1 VPLTAAVQ
9 LYSSLTQLQHVR
21 SMYSLLS
28 AHSASS
34 CGSIYRINRIFT
46 GNVPCL
52 SPVRKLRWFSALSHD
67 IYTNASSLPWSLFYT
82 HKAGLIAAA
91 KNDLIKPPQTFREV
105 TPDKLYNLVSSAQE
119 AKENKERLDKEFGGT
134 LQLAASLGVDLI
146 RGLSGDQVVKQRE
159 KFGNNCFPE
168 PPMKGFWKL
177 FFEAFHDTILL
188 VLIAAAIVSL
198 IVGMIEEPG
207 HGWIEGVAILI
218 AVLIVALVTAA
229 NDYSKEL
236 QFRALEKTSE
246 ETERAMVL
254 RNGET
259 MQVHS
264 SAYF

>member
-1 VPLTAAVQ
+1 VLT
-9 LYSSLTQLQHVR
+9 
-21 SMYSLLS
+21 
-28 AHSASS
+28 
-34 CGSIYRINRIFT
+34 
-46 GNVPCL
+46 
-52 SPVRKLRWFSALSHD
+52 
-67 IYTNASSLPWSLFYT
+67 
-82 HKAGLIAAA
+82 AGLIAAA
-91 KNDLIKPPQTFREV
+91 KADLVKPPQTFREV

-168 PPMKGFWKL
+168 PPMKGFWRL
-177 FFEAFHDTILL
+177 FFEAFQDTILL
-188 VLIAAAIVSL
+188 VLIAAAVVSL

-259 MQVHS
+259 MQVGAAS
-264 SAYF
+264 TTLTSTCSMLV